1 MAEKVLD
8 KEELSALKDLQVK
21 TNGFLFDL
29 GLIESQIQF
38 AEQSKNAI
46 LENLSKLKVEESELG
61 NKLKE
66 KYGEGSV
73 DLESG
78 KFISSNWFLRFF
90 LIFIIKHIILF

>member
-66 KYGEGSV
+66 KYV
-73 DLESG
+73 
-78 KFISSNWFLRFF
+78 
-90 LIFIIKHIILF
+90 

>member
-66 KYGEGSV
+66 KYGKGS
-73 DLESG
+73 
-78 KFISSNWFLRFF
+78 
-90 LIFIIKHIILF
+90 

>member
-78 KFISSNWFLRFF
+78 KFISSN
-90 LIFIIKHIILF
+90 